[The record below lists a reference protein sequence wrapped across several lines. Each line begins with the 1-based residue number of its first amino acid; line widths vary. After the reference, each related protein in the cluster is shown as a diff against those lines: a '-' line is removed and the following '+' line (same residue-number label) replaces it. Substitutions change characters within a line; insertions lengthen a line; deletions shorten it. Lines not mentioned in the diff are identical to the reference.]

1 MNTAVQVNYAW
12 SAKDDLSDEDAVTV
26 DQDSLRSSEREN
38 DRRLDTSQNTVSM
51 YNEKLKGRSF
61 AFGQDLTS
69 AAGGRVDSRLPP
81 RADDPRV
88 KVSRAPGDDSKR
100 VRAKG
105 KGRNTESF
113 DPKSTIVRPGAVVQ
127 A

>member
-1 MNTAVQVNYAW
+1 MNTAVQINYVW
-12 SAKDDLSDEDAVTV
+12 MAKDDLSDEDAVTV
-26 DQDSLRSSEREN
+26 DQDSSRSSEREN
-38 DRRLDTSQNTVSM
+38 DHRLDTSQNTVSM
-51 YNEKLKGRSF
+51 NNEKLKGRSF

-69 AAGGRVDSRLPP
+69 AARGRVDSRLPP

-88 KVSRAPGDDSKR
+88 KVSRAPGDSKR

>member
-1 MNTAVQVNYAW
+1 MNTAVQVNYVW
-12 SAKDDLSDEDAVTV
+12 MAKDDLSDEDAVTV
-26 DQDSLRSSEREN
+26 DQDSSRSSEREN

-51 YNEKLKGRSF
+51 NNEKLKGRSF

-69 AAGGRVDSRLPP
+69 AAGSRVDSRLPP

-88 KVSRAPGDDSKR
+88 KVSRAPGDSKR

-113 DPKSTIVRPGAVVQ
+113 DPKSTIVRPGAVMQ